1 MKQIMNIFLSLLM
14 LMPPAYS
21 NPPEKQ
27 ESSSTFKI
35 EQIQPIFEAA
45 PFDVQL
51 GELDFTAYYLMPG
64 VESPIFGVL
73 IDKDIFAKIEFLTL
87 KRDEWCQ
94 LRVDKERSLCDI
106 KLKERDDACK
116 ALNKELIGDKLKLQ
130 ADLSK
135 LEIELKDEE
144 FFSKSLLWI
153 GGTMILG
160 LSGTLVYTSLSK

>member
-1 MKQIMNIFLSLLM
+1 MKRILSGFLSLL
-14 LMPPAYS
+14 LLIQPAYS

-27 ESSSTFKI
+27 ESSSVFKI
-35 EQIQPIFEAA
+35 DNAEPIFDPA

-64 VESPIFGVL
+64 VESHIFGVL
-73 IDKDIFAKIEFLTL
+73 IDKDIFAKIEFLTN

-116 ALNKELIGDKLKLQ
+116 SLNKELIGDKLKLQ
-130 ADLSK
+130 ADLDK
-135 LEIELKDEE
+135 IEIELNDER

-153 GGTMILG
+153 GGTVILA
-160 LSGTLVYTSLSK
+160 LSGTLVYTSVSK